1 MLPIYGCVFCS
12 LPLLFVYLRMH
23 IRVCLQNQKSIAGV
37 LFDLVRILRTTLLLR
52 TTLGRAA
59 SGGRRAPLAVSQT
72 PYEILSFLR
81 QSCFCVF
88 LVLVFDAATQL
99 TLQLH
104 QERIQM
110 MRNNKVVRRILT
122 KSNGTHGMN
131 LEFEDIRIRRYTN
144 KRGRNKKRHIHKHA
158 TCTTSTHQKK
168 EPVFHLILF
177 I

>member
-1 MLPIYGCVFCS
+1 VTTGNTKGAEVRVSKSRLQLDVS
-12 LPLLFVYLRMH
+12 LSRAVNFRLL
-23 IRVCLQNQKSIAGV
+23 
-37 LFDLVRILRTTLLLR
+37 
-52 TTLGRAA
+52 
-59 SGGRRAPLAVSQT
+59 
-72 PYEILSFLR
+72 LSFLR